1 MFLEEEVL
9 ATMRISARSH
19 GTEGLKSLPSRKA
32 EKQLVDKRRD
42 GIVGHHIQSLEGAL
56 VSGEAEQSKVKA
68 R

>member
-1 MFLEEEVL
+1 
-9 ATMRISARSH
+9 MRLSARSH

-32 EKQLVDKRRD
+32 EKWLVDTRRD

-56 VSGEAEQSKVKA
+56 VSGVAEQSKQSEGKVSEKTG